1 MVLRFR
7 TFSTFYDICVKNSA
21 QETQTM
27 SEYKGKLLLIV
38 NVASKWG
45 ATKRE
50 YSELVQIEKEFSPKG
65 LQILA
70 FPCNQFGGQ
79 EPGTDEEILTFIRS
93 TGALF
98 PVFSK
103 VKVNGPDACELY
115 KYLRNQ
121 SELKGGKIGWN
132 FSKFIVSQDS
142 TRIQYF
148 GHKVHSLEVAKT
160 FKDLL

>member
-1 MVLRFR
+1 MIR
-7 TFSTFYDICVKNSA
+7 TFSTFYDISVKNSA
-21 QETQTM
+21 QEMQSM
-27 SEYKGKLLLIV
+27 SDYKGKLLLIV

-50 YSELVQIEKEFSPKG
+50 YSELVQIEKELSDKG
-65 LQILA
+65 LKILA

-79 EPGTDEEILTFIRS
+79 EPGTDEEILEFVRK

-115 KYLRNQ
+115 KYLRNE

-142 TRIQYF
+142 TQILYF

-160 FKDLL
+160 LANLL